1 MRRKTPP
8 SYGPCRPSPD
18 DDTPLS
24 LTCRRRFA
32 TIRRPI
38 PPGVRRD
45 ERFAEEIKMS
55 ALNPS
60 PSPGHSQLVW
70 RAAVVIAVVAYGFVF
85 AREPERS
92 DWYRCFFRAAE
103 RMQAGET
110 IHIVEDRPYAYPPIM
125 ALMSV
130 PLVKLG
136 VSGGIVA
143 WYLVNVA
150 ALVVLWRTSWSLL
163 DAPPL
168 QAFGTARDPAANRR
182 WWGVAIVGGL
192 LMSRFFFSAL
202 ETRQFD
208 LVIAAIL
215 TTGCLALRNGCETRG
230 ALWLGLAA
238 GMKCTPLLFAPYLAW
253 RGRWRAAAVLVVAAL
268 TVNLLPEVVYPQ
280 RDGGWYA
287 ADWNETFLSAAGR
300 VPPGTWFSGLLQN
313 QSLAGQLQR
322 FARYGLPTSTAAL
335 VGTKLDPQLVP
346 TLRVVL
352 LIVSVGLLLV
362 TAACGGRF
370 GRSWSEADRLSRGYR
385 QFAAEIS
392 AVFALMLL
400 LSPMTSRAHYVVL
413 LLPTWI
419 VVREF
424 VERRTVWTKSL
435 VLALFLLGPMVSKG
449 VVGRTG
455 GELALAWGFPVA
467 YAAVCLAA
475 MWARLLRDRA
485 VDWGGEVEGLADF
498 VRQLVNR
505 MAHRGVG
512 A

>member
-1 MRRKTPP
+1 
-8 SYGPCRPSPD
+8 
-18 DDTPLS
+18 
-24 LTCRRRFA
+24 
-32 TIRRPI
+32 
-38 PPGVRRD
+38 
-45 ERFAEEIKMS
+45 MS
-55 ALNPS
+55 ALNLS
-60 PSPGHSQLVW
+60 SSIVRSRLVG
-70 RAAVVIAVVAYGFVF
+70 RAAMVIVVVAYGFVF

-125 ALMSV
+125 ALMTV
-130 PLVKLG
+130 PLAKLG
-136 VSGGIVA
+136 ISGGIVA
-143 WYLVNVA
+143 WYLVNVV
-150 ALVVLWRTSWSLL
+150 ALVVLWRTSWRLL
-163 DAPPL
+163 DSPPL
-168 QAFGTARDPAANRR
+168 HALGTARDPAANRR

-215 TTGCLALRNGCETRG
+215 STGCLALRDGREARG

-253 RGRWRAAAVLVVAAL
+253 RGRWQAAAVLVVAAVS
-268 TVNLLPEVVYPQ
+268 VNLLPEVVYPQ

-322 FARYGLPTSTAAL
+322 CARYGLPTSTAAL

-346 TLRVVL
+346 TLRVL
-352 LIVSVGLLLV
+352 LMAASVGLLLV

-370 GRSWSEADRLSRGYR
+370 GRSWTAADRLSRGYR

-424 VERRTVWTKSL
+424 VERRSVWTKSL
-435 VLALFLLGPMVSKG
+435 VLALFMLGPAVSKG
-449 VVGRTG
+449 LVGRAG
-455 GELALAWGFPVA
+455 GELALAWGFPVL
-467 YAAVCLAA
+467 YAAVCLTA
-475 MWARLLRDRA
+475 MWAVLLRDRA
-485 VDWGGEVEGLADF
+485 VDFGGEVRGVADF
-498 VRQLVNR
+498 IRHLMNR
-505 MAHRGVG
+505 MARRRAG